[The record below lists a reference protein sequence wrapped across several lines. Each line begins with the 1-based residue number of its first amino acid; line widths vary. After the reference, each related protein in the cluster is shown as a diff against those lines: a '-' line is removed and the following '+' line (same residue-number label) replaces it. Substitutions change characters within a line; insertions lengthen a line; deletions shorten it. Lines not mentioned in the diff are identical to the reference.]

1 MKTAII
7 TGSSGQDG
15 TYLSQHLNELGYR
28 IIGINRSAKSI
39 DLGDTHR
46 VFDLIKETRP
56 HEIYHLAAFHQ
67 SSQEK
72 MLDDLEVLRKSN
84 DIHVLA
90 TANLL
95 EGIRRFC
102 PSARFFFAASSHMYG
117 RTTIPIQDETIPF
130 RPDNI
135 YGITKVAGTHLC
147 RYYRHNYNIFA
158 SVGILYNHE
167 SPIRKAD
174 FISQKIIKAEV
185 AISMH
190 HQDKLILGDL
200 DAEIDWGYAGDYV
213 VAMQR
218 ILQLP
223 DPGEFII
230 SSGEQHK
237 VQDFV
242 EEAFKQVGLDWKQY
256 VQIDLSLLNNQKKV
270 TFLDSQFL
278 LAKLTDWKPR
288 VSFSALIKL
297 MIQKE
302 LEKHSG

>member
-1 MKTAII
+1 MKTAVI

-15 TYLSQHLNELGYR
+15 TYISQHLNELGYR
-28 IIGINRSAKSI
+28 IIGIDRSAKSI
-39 DLGDTHR
+39 DLRDTQR
-46 VFDLIKETRP
+46 IFDLIKEIKP
-56 HEIYHLAAFHQ
+56 DEIYHLAAFHQ

-72 MLDDLEVLRKSN
+72 VLDDLEVLNKSY

-90 TANLL
+90 AANLL

-102 PSARFFFAASSHMYG
+102 PSTRFFYAASSHMYG
-117 RTTIPIQDETIPF
+117 RTTIPIQDDTTPF
-130 RPDNI
+130 RPDNF

-174 FISQKIIKAEV
+174 FISQKIIKAAV
-185 AISMH
+185 AISMRQ
-190 HQDKLILGDL
+190 QDKLILGDL
-200 DAEIDWGYAGDYV
+200 EAEIDWGYAGDYV
-213 VAMQR
+213 VAMQQ

-223 DPGEFII
+223 YPGEFII
-230 SSGEQHK
+230 SSGERHK
-237 VQDFV
+237 VKDFV

-256 VQIDLSLLNNQKKV
+256 VQTDSSLLNYQKKV
-270 TFLDSQFL
+270 TFLDNQL
-278 LAKLTDWKPR
+278 LLTKVTDWKPR

-302 LEKHSG
+302 LEKHS